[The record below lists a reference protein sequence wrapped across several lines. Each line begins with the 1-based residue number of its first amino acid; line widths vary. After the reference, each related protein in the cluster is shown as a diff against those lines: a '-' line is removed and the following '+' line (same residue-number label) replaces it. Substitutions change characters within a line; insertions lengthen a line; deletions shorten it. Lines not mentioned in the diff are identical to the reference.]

1 MTVAAARA
9 VPAARGARRVRSTT
23 PSAPRPCPVCK
34 APVEWGPA
42 APFRPFCSERCK
54 SLDFGAWASER
65 YRIASRETGAGT
77 PDPDDDGPA

>member
-1 MTVAAARA
+1 MTPGPATDRTARCPQCRRA
-9 VPAARGARRVRSTT
+9 VPEDAD
-23 PSAPRPCPVCK
+23 PR
-34 APVEWGPA
+34 W
-42 APFRPFCSERCK
+42 RPFCSERCK